1 MRDTRPRHWNSRKM
15 NHVMPQYLFN
25 PRSCPTI
32 VKCIYRTRSSKFT
45 RFSCILTREDV
56 WRHCRVVI
64 NRVVPWEVDHPIHN
78 NQPSDRM
85 SRSHD
90 GTWDEP
96 TIQATLETGRDPIPT
111 SWLSTLPLKFFIV
124 SVPCFLLASLLSNL
138 RTRFLLRGGGGL

>member
-1 MRDTRPRHWNSRKM
+1 MRDIRPQHWNSRKM

-25 PRSCPTI
+25 PRSCPTV

-56 WRHCRVVI
+56 WRHCGVVI
-64 NRVVPWEVDHPIHN
+64 NRVVPWEADHPIHN

-96 TIQATLETGRDPIPT
+96 TIQATLETGRDPIPIILT
-111 SWLSTLPLKFFIV
+111 FYLATEVFQRICSLLPSCLPPLKSQDEISFK
-124 SVPCFLLASLLSNL
+124 
-138 RTRFLLRGGGGL
+138 GGGL